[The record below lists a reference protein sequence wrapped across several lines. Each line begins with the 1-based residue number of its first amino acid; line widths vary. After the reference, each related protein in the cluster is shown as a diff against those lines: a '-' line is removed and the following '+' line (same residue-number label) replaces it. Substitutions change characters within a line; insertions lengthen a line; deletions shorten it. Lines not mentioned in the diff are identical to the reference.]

1 VSALSTHVVHV
12 DDIWHVRYAYSEG
25 CTSLMGVSG
34 ITCTMCTVELHDIL
48 KVKDTVVKYVLGHR
62 VRRWQPH
69 FNLELT
75 VHRVGTRTVV
85 AM

>member
-1 VSALSTHVVHV
+1 
-12 DDIWHVRYAYSEG
+12 
-25 CTSLMGVSG
+25 MGVSG
-34 ITCTMCTVELHDIL
+34 LACTMSTAELRDIL
-48 KVKDTVVKYVLGHR
+48 KVKDTVLKCVLGHR

-85 AM
+85 AV